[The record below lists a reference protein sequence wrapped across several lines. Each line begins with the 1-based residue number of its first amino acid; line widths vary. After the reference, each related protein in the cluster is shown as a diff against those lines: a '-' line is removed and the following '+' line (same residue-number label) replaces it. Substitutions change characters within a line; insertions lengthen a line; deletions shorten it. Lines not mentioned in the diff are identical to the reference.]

1 MMLEKKIEID
11 SRFGKE
17 YKGKYVFQS
26 ITWGRNN
33 EITSDCTSINPLT
46 KQSKVDFRKLQG
58 LMLDA
63 TMIERPSAITL
74 EKLMDLK
81 NGIPMALGE
90 LLMSAAD
97 YVNGFGTKEREEL
110 KKLKQQWNLD

>member
-26 ITWGRNN
+26 ITWGRSN

-46 KQSKVDFRKLQG
+46 KVNKIDLRRLQA

-63 TMIERPSAITL
+63 TMVERPKAITQ
-74 EKLMDLK
+74 EKLLSLQD
-81 NGIPMALGE
+81 GIPMALGE
-90 LLMSAAD
+90 LLMAVAD
-97 YVNGFGTKEREEL
+97 KVNGFGSKEREEL
-110 KKLKQQWNLD
+110 KNLKQQWNLD

>member
-26 ITWGRNN
+26 ITWGRSN
-33 EITSDCTSINPLT
+33 EITSLCTSINPLT
-46 KQSKVDFRKLQG
+46 KQTKIDLRRLQG

-63 TMIERPSAITL
+63 TMAERPSAITQ
-74 EKLMDLK
+74 EKLLSLE

-90 LLMSAAD
+90 LLMAVAD
-97 YVNGFGTKEREEL
+97 KVNGFSTKEREEL
-110 KKLKQQWNLD
+110 KNLKQRWNLE

>member
-1 MMLEKKIEID
+1 MLEKKIELD

-26 ITWGRNN
+26 ITWGASN
-33 EITSDCTSINPLT
+33 EITSSCTSINPLT
-46 KQSKVDFRKLQG
+46 KQSKIDLNRLQA

-81 NGIPMALGE
+81 DGIPMSLGE
-90 LLMSAAD
+90 LLMAVAD
-97 YVNGFGTKEREEL
+97 KVNGFGSKEREEL